1 MLCLFSWQRAS
12 RYLWFPDTRD
22 DNRSINAIERE
33 TEFKAMDYS
42 RREMCLLL
50 PAMPALMMTL
60 KAQGSST
67 SVLLSKAYPF
77 ETLKAQADGPNK
89 FRPIFEGTTHDGFH
103 IALHQTDLAPGAMP
117 HPPHH
122 HVYEEIFLVREGTVV
137 VTIAGRESTL
147 GPGSVA
153 YVASNDEHGI
163 RNAGTTHAQYFV
175 FELGSGGSS

>member
-1 MLCLFSWQRAS
+1 
-12 RYLWFPDTRD
+12 
-22 DNRSINAIERE
+22 
-33 TEFKAMDYS
+33 MDYS

-50 PAMPALMMTL
+50 PALMAL

-67 SVLLSKAYPF
+67 SVIPSKAYPF
-77 ETLKAQADGPNK
+77 ESQKAQADGQNK
-89 FRPIFEGTTHDGFH
+89 FRPIFDGTTHERFH
-103 IALHQTDLAPGAMP
+103 VALHATDLAPGSMP

-122 HVYEEIFLVREGTVV
+122 HAYEEIFLVREGTVA

-175 FELGSGGSS
+175 FELGSDRS

>member
-1 MLCLFSWQRAS
+1 
-12 RYLWFPDTRD
+12 
-22 DNRSINAIERE
+22 
-33 TEFKAMDYS
+33 MDCS

-50 PAMPALMMTL
+50 PAMPALMTAL

-67 SVLLSKAYPF
+67 SVLPSRAYPF
-77 ETLKAQADGPNK
+77 ESLKPQADGPNK
-89 FRPIFEGTTHDGFH
+89 FRPIFDGTTHEGFH
-103 IALHQTDLAPGAMP
+103 VSLHASDLAPGAMP

-147 GPGSVA
+147 GPGGVA

-163 RNAGTTHAQYFV
+163 RNAGPTHAQYFV
-175 FELGSGGSS
+175 FELGSDRI